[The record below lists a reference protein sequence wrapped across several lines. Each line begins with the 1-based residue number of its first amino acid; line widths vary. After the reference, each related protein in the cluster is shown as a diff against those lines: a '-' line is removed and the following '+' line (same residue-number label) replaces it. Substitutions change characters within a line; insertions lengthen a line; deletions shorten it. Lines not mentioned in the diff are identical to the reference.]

1 MSSRRDRRKGAD
13 LIVEMVGGDI
23 GKQNLKCLATGGTMI
38 VYGAASGADFQVSA
52 LSLLFKMQTVKGY
65 NLNYETRENIA
76 AFTGELMKHFAENR
90 LQVMVS
96 EFPLEQARE
105 AHDAL
110 EGRKTTGKVVLT
122 IS

>member
-1 MSSRRDRRKGAD
+1 
-13 LIVEMVGGDI
+13 
-23 GKQNLKCLATGGTMI
+23 CLATGGTMI

-76 AFTGELMKHFAENR
+76 AFTVELMKHFAENR

-105 AHDAL
+105 AHNAL
-110 EGRKTTGKVVLT
+110 EGRKTMGKIVLT
-122 IS
+122 V